1 MVTILHLWLSVISLT
16 STGLEEDWPSGGST
30 YLPPMWTIVQIKAVS
45 GLILLV
51 LYSAL
56 GDFSPDTQ
64 VFPSHQKLT

>member
-1 MVTILHLWLSVISLT
+1 MVGALT
-16 STGLEEDWPSGGST
+16 FHQCGH
-30 YLPPMWTIVQIKAVS
+30 VQIKAVS